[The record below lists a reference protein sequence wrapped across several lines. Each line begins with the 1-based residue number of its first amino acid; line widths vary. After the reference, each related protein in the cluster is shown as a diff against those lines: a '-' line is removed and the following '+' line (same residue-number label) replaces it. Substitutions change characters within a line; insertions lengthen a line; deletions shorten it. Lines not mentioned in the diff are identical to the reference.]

1 MRLIL
6 TLDAQKRQPLPLT
19 FFLFFFPDED
29 VALKKRGFW
38 CVLNGST
45 GYLLHILLQK
55 AKIRK
60 GLDAEGFWS
69 VHRPHSA
76 DLRISTT

>member
-55 AKIRK
+55 AKIRVQMFSCHFFR
-60 GLDAEGFWS
+60 E
-69 VHRPHSA
+69 
-76 DLRISTT
+76 